1 MLDQRKFAATLKACM
16 DLYGKALTADVLHL
30 YCAALAKYETE
41 DVIRALEVHLLDPD
55 CGQFAP
61 KPADIVRRIDGGNI
75 TKAAAAWAV
84 VAKAIRT
91 VGSYQTVAFDDPLIH
106 HAIDQMGGWVKLCS
120 TPENELPF
128 RAKDFEKLYMGHKQR
143 GIAPTTGPRL
153 IGRTESENKQ
163 NGFNAADLALIGNQE
178 KAKLLMSSSPA
189 NDSKSIS
196 NIAKSIVKKIGA

>member
-16 DLYGKALTADVLHL
+16 DLYGKPLTADVMQL
-30 YCAALAKYETE
+30 YARALARYETE
-41 DVIRALEVHLLDPD
+41 DVIRALEIHLLDPD

-75 TKAAAAWAV
+75 TKSAAAWAI

-106 HAIDQMGGWVKLCS
+106 HAIDQMGGWIKLCS

-143 GIAPTTGPRL
+143 GVVPTSAPRL
-153 IGRTESENKQ
+153 IGRTESENNQ
-163 NGFNAADLALIGNQE
+163 NGFRSADIALIGNPE
-178 KAKLLMSSSPA
+178 KARHLISNN
-189 NDSKSIS
+189 NDSSHISAGSIATEL
-196 NIAKSIVKKIGA
+196 AKNFSV